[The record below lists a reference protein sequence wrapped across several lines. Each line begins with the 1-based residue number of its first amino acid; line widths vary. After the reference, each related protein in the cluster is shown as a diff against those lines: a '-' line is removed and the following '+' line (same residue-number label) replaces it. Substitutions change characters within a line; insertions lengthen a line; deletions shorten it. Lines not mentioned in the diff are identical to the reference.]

1 MPGCP
6 GASLVGGKLF
16 SEVLN
21 IIAFPHDLVWIRK
34 LLSGICYFSCKQFI
48 NPKYSFDERK

>member
-1 MPGCP
+1 MFAIQSREDVPGCP

-34 LLSGICYFSCKQFI
+34 LLYLVEYATLIVS
-48 NPKYSFDERK
+48 NL